1 MDDEDPGNFLFRD
14 EDILSLFKAWYRGG
28 KGANGVLLC
37 DQGVY
42 EVAVI

>member
-1 MDDEDPGNFLFRD
+1 MMKIRGIVSFRD
-14 EDILSLFKAWYRGG
+14 EDILSLFKAWCRGG
-28 KGANGVLLC
+28 YWAKGVLLC